1 MKNKILGKESV
12 FSLCSALMGIFFK
25 VACMETNAFLMWAK
39 EDDASPRPWTAG
51 PAKAPPLCVKHSCSM
66 GLGKARVEQAT
77 WKHRRK
83 SRGAGG
89 GNNQKKK
96 MYAGSALKYIIF
108 MLDCLHFMKLAL
120 EAVTDIIYTSKL
132 RFGESFKFTNTAS
145 AGKEICTQ
153 SFWCQV

>member
-1 MKNKILGKESV
+1 M
-12 FSLCSALMGIFFK
+12 CSPCALLWWGFFFK

-39 EDDASPRPWTAG
+39 EDDASPRPWMAG
-51 PAKAPPLCVKHSCSM
+51 PAKAPPLCVNHSCSM

-83 SRGAGG
+83 SWGRGGE
-89 GNNQKKK
+89 QSEKK